1 MNNKKQMTISKELYI
16 KYKDMQKQ
24 CHNKLLELEKKH
36 NAELELMK
44 KYQSARLGND
54 QAVVAKELNRIKI
67 EIAINAAVSN
77 ILRQF
82 LLEIA
87 LENTTYEIK
96 NFAEVEDKANE
107 NC

>member
-1 MNNKKQMTISKELYI
+1 MSDTKQMTISEKLYK
-16 KYKDMQKQ
+16 KYRDMQKE
-24 CHNKLLELEKKH
+24 CHSKLLELEKKH
-36 NAELELMK
+36 NSELDLMR
-44 KYQSARLGND
+44 KYQSSRLGND
-54 QAVVAKELNRIKI
+54 QAVVVKELNRIKI

-96 NFAEVEDKANE
+96 DFAEVEDDKK
-107 NC
+107 